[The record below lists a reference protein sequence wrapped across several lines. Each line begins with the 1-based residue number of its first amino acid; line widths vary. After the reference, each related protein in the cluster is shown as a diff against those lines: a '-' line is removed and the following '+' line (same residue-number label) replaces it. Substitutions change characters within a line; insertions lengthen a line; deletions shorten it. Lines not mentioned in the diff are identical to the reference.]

1 MSSRI
6 YSVSEA
12 LIQVAHEPVVY
23 GNPDRSP
30 NFARPIN
37 AATNNWNPMS
47 SEDKSPVALAATA
60 VGLSEAELLSS
71 RNERL
76 SELENIISHKSFD
89 EWTRFL
95 KGILSRMRKS
105 RKRRTS
111 LMLTTDRAVV
121 CGTMKM
127 TKDWSDAEQQIYNE
141 DCQGDDFYER
151 MWERD
156 VQRRRIRNEFET
168 LLIRIRN
175 GDRKR
180 ADMEAGLLALS
191 DIDHLRVEYEDIRAG
206 MYRLRAESDALQFD
220 EKQAHESLMNLMRG
234 EGDHLSSAQENEED
248 QQDSST
254 SEEEED
260 IADEYQPHKRA
271 RLDEVS

>member
-1 MSSRI
+1 
-6 YSVSEA
+6 
-12 LIQVAHEPVVY
+12 
-23 GNPDRSP
+23 
-30 NFARPIN
+30 
-37 AATNNWNPMS
+37 NWNPMS